1 MKMQKA
7 ERLFDA
13 LGQIDEHYL
22 TDILPEQQ
30 RTLLRPAPRMR
41 RFALLAAVLA
51 LLAVLSA
58 AAYAANRLGL
68 HMYLLPRDT
77 YDVSSSISLAGYCG
91 SPEWQA
97 QAEWQAYL
105 CSVAMA
111 ETSFSP
117 PDGQLETSLAAYSC
131 YQITSPENAAQ
142 LEEIAD
148 RYGLQLHTAFYD
160 LQARPELKK
169 TLGSFF
175 ESTGGLYTWVYED
188 GTFQLE
194 GTAQLGEIGAWDYTL
209 LRAVRGSFHDCL
221 LDIGIPEDYQE
232 ISYESAC
239 GVTVALALS
248 ADRALLFADLP
259 DSLVTVYLPFGTKA
273 GLRQCHLQQ
282 LADSIDFSALTPAI
296 APQLDVI
303 FPDENASKTNQSYA
317 AALRNLLYNGIF
329 PDGRTAFLPLSP
341 SDCFAIADIDGDGQ
355 EELILLTA
363 GGSDVFG
370 CNAASDGLY
379 LELHESRE
387 LCFLQNGSLKALDS
401 HNQTGSDFWPFTLY
415 QYVPESDSY
424 QQAGHI
430 HAEDDASGR
439 VYFIG
444 TDGWGETPID
454 ENALL
459 SWLSAHQGDAD
470 ALKLSPLPLTAE
482 NIAALE

>member
-7 ERLFDA
+7 ERLFVA
-13 LGQIDEHYL
+13 LGQIDDSYL
-22 TDILPEQQ
+22 TDILPEP
-30 RTLLRPAPRMR
+30 RTSLRPAPRMR

-51 LLAVLSA
+51 LLAILSA
-58 AAYAANRLGL
+58 AVYAANRLGL
-68 HMYLLPRDT
+68 SMHLLPMDAK
-77 YDVSSSISLAGYCG
+77 DASASISLAGYCG

-105 CSVAMA
+105 RSDAMA
-111 ETSFSP
+111 GNDFSP
-117 PDGQLETSLAAYSC
+117 PEGQLETSLAAYSC
-131 YQITSPENAAQ
+131 YQITSPESAAR
-142 LEEIAD
+142 LEEIAAQYD
-148 RYGLQLHTAFYD
+148 LRLHTAFYD
-160 LQARPELKK
+160 LQSRPELKK

-175 ESTGGLYTWVYED
+175 ESTGGLYTWIYED

-194 GTAQLGEIGAWDYTL
+194 GTAQLGELGAWDYTL
-209 LRAVRGSFHDCL
+209 LRAVRGSFHNCL
-221 LDIGIPEDYQE
+221 LDIGSPEDYQE
-232 ISYESAC
+232 NAYESAC

-273 GLRQCHLQQ
+273 GLQQCHLQQ

-303 FPDENASKTNQSYA
+303 SPDENASKANQSYA

-329 PDGRTAFLPLSP
+329 PDGSNASLPLGV
-341 SDCFAIADIDGDGQ
+341 SDSFAIADVDKDGQ

-363 GGSDVFG
+363 YGSDIWS
-370 CNAASDGLY
+370 CNAATGELY
-379 LELHESRE
+379 LELHENRD

-424 QQAGHI
+424 LQSGHV

-444 TDGWGETPID
+444 TDGWGDTPINED
-454 ENALL
+454 ALL
-459 SWLSAHQGDAD
+459 FWLSAHQGDAD
-470 ALKLSPLPLTAE
+470 AQALSLLPLTAE
-482 NIAALE
+482 NVAGLE